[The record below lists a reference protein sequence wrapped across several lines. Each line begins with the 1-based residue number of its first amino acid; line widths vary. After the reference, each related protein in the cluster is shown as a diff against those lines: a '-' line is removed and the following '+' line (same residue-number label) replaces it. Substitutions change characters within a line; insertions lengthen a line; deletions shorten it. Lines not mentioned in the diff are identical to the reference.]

1 MKALV
6 WKAID
11 EVAIEEIPEPEKSGM
26 AIVRIS
32 YTGICGSDITI
43 KSGKHPRARTPLV
56 LGHEFTGT
64 IEYVPPQLKRQ
75 LTLGRRVVVNPLISC
90 KTCRPCQAG
99 HEHICANLR
108 LIGVEHNP
116 GAFTAR
122 IAVPQPE
129 RIHPLPDSVPDT
141 EGALIEPL
149 AVAVHA
155 VDYAE
160 FAPGETAVV
169 LGAGPIGLLVAQ
181 VARANGVK
189 TLFVV
194 ETEPARLKR
203 AERLGFTVI
212 DGSKG
217 DVVERVRQ
225 LTNNAMTD
233 VTFDAAGVPATAS
246 QVIPLTGIKGRIVM
260 VAIHKKPAEVAFRDL
275 AYRELRILG
284 TRIYA
289 TGNFGTAIDL
299 VASGKVDLK
308 PLITH
313 VLPMRE
319 ALRAFDIAQ
328 NDKEACKVLI
338 GQDLA

>member
-1 MKALV
+1 MKAVV

-11 EVAIEEIPEPEKSGM
+11 TIAIEEIPEPERGDLP
-26 AIVRIS
+26 IVKVS
-32 YTGICGSDITI
+32 YTGICGSDLTI

-56 LGHEFTGT
+56 LGHEFAGT
-64 IEYVPPQLKRQ
+64 IDYVPPALKK
-75 LTLGRRVVVNPLISC
+75 TLAVGRRVVVNPLISC
-90 KTCRPCQAG
+90 KDCRPCREG
-99 HEHICANLR
+99 NEHVCVKLK
-108 LIGVEHNP
+108 LLGVEHNP

-122 IAVPQPE
+122 VAVPQAE
-129 RIHPLPDSVPDT
+129 RIHPLPDSVPDQ

-155 VDYAE
+155 VEYAQ

-181 VARANGVK
+181 VARAAGVK

-212 DGSKG
+212 DGSKS

-225 LTNNAMTD
+225 LTDNAMAD

-289 TGNFGTAIDL
+289 TGNFETAIDL

>member
-6 WKAID
+6 WKAVD
-11 EVAIEEIPEPEKSGM
+11 ELAIEEIPEPVRGDLP
-26 AIVRIS
+26 IIRIS

-64 IEYVPPQLKRQ
+64 IDYVPPQLTGKLVPGQ
-75 LTLGRRVVVNPLISC
+75 RVVVNPLISC
-90 KTCRPCQAG
+90 KTCRPCLAG
-99 HEHICANLR
+99 HEHVCMNLQ
-108 LIGVEHNP
+108 LLGVEHNP
-116 GAFTAR
+116 GAFTAC
-122 IAVPQPE
+122 IAVPQAE
-129 RIHPLPDSVPDT
+129 RIHPLPDSVSDK

-160 FAPGETAVV
+160 LAPGESAVV

-181 VARANGVK
+181 VARVAGVK

-194 ETEPARLKR
+194 ETEPARRAR
-203 AERLGFTVI
+203 AERLGFRVI
-212 DGSKG
+212 DGAQG
-217 DVVERVRQ
+217 DVVEKVRE
-225 LTNNAMTD
+225 LTDNAGVD
-233 VTFDAAGVPATAS
+233 VTFDAAGVPATAA

-289 TGNFGTAIDL
+289 KGNFETAIDL
-299 VASGKVDLK
+299 VAKAKVDLK

-338 GQDLA
+338 GQELA

>member
-11 EVAIEEIPEPEKSGM
+11 EVAIQEIPEPEKRDM

-43 KSGKHPRARTPLV
+43 KSGKHPRARAPLV

-64 IEYVPPQLKRQ
+64 IEFLPPGLKGQ
-75 LTLGRRVVVNPLISC
+75 FTLGQRVVVNPLISC
-90 KTCRPCQAG
+90 KTCRPCRAG
-99 HEHICANLR
+99 HEHVCAGLK

-122 IAVPQPE
+122 IAIPQPE
-129 RIHPLPDSVPDT
+129 RIHPLPDSVSDT

-181 VARANGVK
+181 VARAAGVK

-194 ETEPARLKR
+194 ETEPSRQKR
-203 AERLGFTVI
+203 AERLGFTVL

-225 LTNNAMTD
+225 LTDNAMVD

-246 QVIPLTGIKGRIVM
+246 QVIPLTGIMGRVVM

-289 TGNFGTAIDL
+289 AGDFETAIDL
-299 VASGKVDLK
+299 VAGGTVDLK

-313 VLPMRE
+313 VLPMRD
-319 ALRAFDIAQ
+319 ALGAFDIAQ

-338 GQDLA
+338 GQDPA

>member
-6 WKAID
+6 WKGID
-11 EVAIEEIPEPEKSGM
+11 EIAIEEIPEPEHGDLP
-26 AIVRIS
+26 IVKVS
-32 YTGICGSDITI
+32 YTGICGSDLTI
-43 KSGKHPRARTPLV
+43 KSGKHPRARAPLV
-56 LGHEFTGT
+56 LGHEFVGT
-64 IEYVPPQLKRQ
+64 IDYVPPALRKI
-75 LTLGRRVVVNPLISC
+75 LAVGRRVVVNPLISC
-90 KTCRPCQAG
+90 KTCRPCREG
-99 HEHICANLR
+99 HEHVCVSLK
-108 LIGVEHNP
+108 LLGVEHNP

-122 IAVPQPE
+122 VAVPQAE
-129 RIHPLPDSVPDT
+129 RIHPVPDSLSDE

-155 VDYAE
+155 VEYAQ

-181 VARANGVK
+181 VVRAAGV
-189 TLFVV
+189 TRLIVV
-194 ETEPARLKR
+194 ETVEARRQR
-203 AERLGFTVI
+203 AERLGFTVL
-212 DGSKG
+212 DGAQG
-217 DVVERVRQ
+217 NVVEQVLA
-225 LTNNAMTD
+225 LTDGAGVD

-289 TGNFGTAIDL
+289 KGNFETAIDL
-299 VASGKVDLK
+299 ATRGKVDLK

-319 ALRAFDIAQ
+319 ALRGFDIAQ
-328 NDKEACKVLI
+328 NDAQACKVLI
-338 GQDLA
+338 RQEIG